1 MGESRMKLRDL
12 MSRIFIF
19 ILCLSLG
26 QAWFWSS
33 DESSDTAS
41 EDPPDKAKEDSEVSD
56 GVIQPEQ
63 GEANQLSKE
72 QLNTINRDEFE
83 RRLAETIKAH
93 ESHHLNTDSHLEAD
107 DHDHDLEFDHQ
118 AFLGDEAEEFNNLTP
133 EESKERLSK
142 IVLKID
148 VDNDTLIDLEE
159 LTKWI
164 KETQARSVL
173 RRTEDFWLTSNPD
186 MKAELSWDEYRA
198 IQYGFLTD
206 EHITDKDRRWIM
218 EEDVDPDTLKQFKQ
232 LEDRDRRRWTVADR
246 DKNLQLTK
254 EEFKGFIHP
263 EYYEHMY
270 SVNRDETMADLDMDG
285 DGKLSLSE
293 FVKHLYGDTEGLE
306 VADWDSAGLQFRQFR
321 DHNKDGFIDKDELM
335 VWIHPREYD
344 QDRAEA
350 EHLIKEADSNEDK
363 ALTVKE
369 VLDNHHIFV
378 SSQATDFGQDLH
390 YHRDEL

>member
-12 MSRIFIF
+12 MSRIFVF
-19 ILCLSLG
+19 LLCLSLA

-118 AFLGDEAEEFNNLTP
+118 AFLGDEAEQFKSLTP

-206 EHITDKDRRWIM
+206 EHITDKDRR
-218 EEDVDPDTLKQFKQ
+218 
-232 LEDRDRRRWTVADR
+232 RWTVADR

-293 FVKHLYGDTEGLE
+293 FVNHLYGDTEGLD

-335 VWIHPREYD
+335 IWIHPRDYD
-344 QDRAEA
+344 QDKAEA
-350 EHLIKEADSNEDK
+350 EHLIKEADSNQDK